1 MAGKA
6 AENFQFHHQPLAYF
20 LNLAPGTSGQKAHL
34 KDYKDFVRDI
44 QAGTL
49 PSVVFYKPIG
59 ELNEHAGYANIATGD
74 KHLAEVVA
82 MLQKSPAYKDML
94 IVITYDENGGAW
106 DHVAP
111 PKRDKW
117 GPGTRVPLVAV
128 GPTVK
133 TGYVDH
139 TPYDFGSILR
149 TIELRF
155 GGAPVNEIDGNAY
168 PLVGL
173 LK

>member
-1 MAGKA
+1 
-6 AENFQFHHQPLAYF
+6 
-20 LNLAPGTSGQKAHL
+20 
-34 KDYKDFVRDI
+34 
-44 QAGTL
+44 
-49 PSVVFYKPIG
+49 
-59 ELNEHAGYANIATGD
+59 
-74 KHLAEVVA
+74 
-82 MLQKSPAYKDML
+82 ML

-117 GPGTRVPLVAV
+117 GPGTRVPLVVV